1 MREFIVVL
9 IVILLLLA
17 LTAVK
22 YRKQIAGLIGVA
34 RMLRDAK
41 DAVRQISILGE
52 EPPSVQLVNCARCGI
67 WAPQAKAIK
76 MRDGYFYC
84 SRECVELEKSPL

>member
-22 YRKQIAGLIGVA
+22 YRKQIGGLIGVA
-34 RMLRDAK
+34 KMLKDAK
-41 DAVRQISILGE
+41 DAVRKNSIRGE
-52 EPPSVQLVNCARCGI
+52 ESPSVQLVNCAKCGV
-67 WAPQAKAIK
+67 WVPQDKAIK
-76 MRDGYFYC
+76 IRDGYFYC
-84 SRECVELEKSPL
+84 SDECVKTRVT